1 MRVYDIIKKKR
12 DGFELTREELSVIV
26 KGATNKTIPNYQL
39 SAFLMAVYF
48 RGMTRRE
55 TLDFTLE
62 IASSGDVISPLDLS
76 GIKVDKHSTG
86 GVGDKTSLII
96 SPVLSALG
104 LKVLKMSGRGLG
116 HTGGTVD
123 KLSSIKGFNTELSYS
138 EFISV
143 CKKTG
148 LSIIG
153 QTKSLAPADKIFYA
167 LRDVTATVDSIPLI
181 ASSIM
186 GKKLTA
192 SDDVIVLDVKVGD
205 GAFMKSEGDAKRLAS
220 VMVDIGKGA
229 GKKISAVITDMSEP
243 LGYAI
248 GNALEVKEAIDVL
261 KGKVKGDLYKV
272 CKHLTAEILYL
283 SNFGDFISC
292 EKAFESAISS
302 KKAYNKF
309 LEFVTAQGGS
319 LEDFETGNYLPKYKM
334 EVLSKNSGY
343 LSKLNAEKVGV
354 SALYLGAGRQKLDDV
369 IDLSSGIIL
378 NKKVG
383 DRAEKGEILCTL
395 YANDESLF
403 ERAKAEFLSAVEISS
418 KKPSDIILIKETIR

>member
-76 GIKVDKHSTG
+76 GVKVDKHSTG

-153 QTKSLAPADKIFYA
+153 QTKNLAPADKIFYA

-283 SNFGDFISC
+283 SNYGDFISC

-302 KKAYNKF
+302 KKAYDKF
-309 LEFVTAQGGS
+309 VEFVTAQGGS

-383 DRAEKGEILCTL
+383 DRVEKGEILCTL
-395 YANDESLF
+395 YASSESLF

>member
-138 EFISV
+138 DFISV

-153 QTKSLAPADKIFYA
+153 QTKNLAPADKIFYA

-205 GAFMKSEGDAKRLAS
+205 GAFMKSQGDAKRLAS

-229 GKKISAVITDMSEP
+229 GKKISAVITDMNEP

-283 SNFGDFISC
+283 SNYGDFISC
-292 EKAFESAISS
+292 EKAFENAISS

-309 LEFVTAQGGS
+309 VEFVTAQGGS

-354 SALYLGAGRQKLDDV
+354 SALYLGAGRQKVDDV

-383 DRAEKGEILCTL
+383 DRVEKGEILCTL

-418 KKPSDIILIKETIR
+418 KKPSDIILIKEIIR

>member
-12 DGFELTREELSVIV
+12 DGFELTREELSLIV
-26 KGATNKTIPNYQL
+26 KGATNNTVPDYQI

-62 IASSGDVISPLDLS
+62 IASSGDVISPLDLD
-76 GIKVDKHSTG
+76 GVKVDKHSTG

-123 KLSSIKGFNTELSYS
+123 KLSSIKGFKTELSYS
-138 EFISV
+138 EFINV

-148 LSIIG
+148 LSFIG
-153 QTKSLAPADKIFYA
+153 QTKNLAPADKIFYA

-205 GAFMKSEGDAKRLAS
+205 GAFMKSEEDAKNLAT

-243 LGYAI
+243 LGYAV

-261 KGKVKGDLYKV
+261 SGKIKGDLYNV

-283 SNFGDFISC
+283 SNYGDFISC

-302 KKAYNKF
+302 GIAYDKF

-334 EVLSKNSGY
+334 EVLSQSGGY

-354 SALYLGAGRQKLDDV
+354 SALYLGAGRQKVDDV
-369 IDLSSGIIL
+369 IDLSSGIVL

-383 DRAEKGEILCTL
+383 DRVEKGEILCTL
-395 YANDESLF
+395 YASNESLF
-403 ERAKAEFLSAVEISS
+403 ERAKAEFLSAIEVSV
-418 KKPSDIILIKETIR
+418 KKPSDRILIKETIR